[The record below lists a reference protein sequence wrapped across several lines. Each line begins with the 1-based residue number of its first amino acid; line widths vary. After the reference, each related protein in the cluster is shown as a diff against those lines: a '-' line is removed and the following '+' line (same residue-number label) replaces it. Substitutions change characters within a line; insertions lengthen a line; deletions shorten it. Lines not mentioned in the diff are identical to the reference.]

1 MAKSK
6 MTITFDGADALI
18 KKFNSQPA
26 IIQKEASDII
36 LNTANRVE
44 TRAKQFAP
52 VDTGYLKQHIAS
64 EKTGML
70 SADVTS
76 SAEYSVYQEFGTRKM
91 AGKSFMRP
99 AMAQE
104 SPFLFQKL
112 QNLLKGGLR

>member
-6 MTITFDGADALI
+6 MTITFDGADSLI
-18 KKFNSQPA
+18 GKFNKQPA
-26 IIQKEASDII
+26 IIQRKAGEII

-44 TRAKQFAP
+44 KRAKEYAP
-52 VDTGYLKQHIAS
+52 VDTGYLRQHIIS
-64 EKTGML
+64 EKTGIL

-91 AGKSFMRP
+91 AGKSFMSP
-99 AMAQE
+99 AMKQE
-104 SPFLFQKL
+104 EVFLFQKL